1 MSWSGLEFV
10 STGFSALLFSISVGE
25 FLTSVMS
32 FFVFDCDARFLTVTE
47 GNLSVVFSALCCCV
61 FI

>member
-1 MSWSGLEFV
+1 MS
-10 STGFSALLFSISVGE
+10 LLSISVGE
-25 FLTSVMS
+25 FLTSIMS

-47 GNLSVVFSALCCCV
+47 DILSVVFPALCCCV

>member
-1 MSWSGLEFV
+1 MSRGGSEFV
-10 STGFSALLFSISVGE
+10 SAGFSALVFSISVGE
-25 FLTSVMS
+25 FLTLVMS
-32 FFVFDCDARFLTVTE
+32 FFVFDCGARFLTVVE